1 MSITKMVD
9 LDVYRP
15 LIERFLHFFQ
25 TEGVPRIPPGFER
38 EVLFKIFNKDFEER
52 DLAWSIT
59 GMRGCVELF
68 VFILNC
74 TRSLP
79 EKCRAAYTEISALYM
94 VKFLFEGLTDNF
106 AINQLDIEALG
117 GQSLEP
123 SSVLGSYAL
132 FNEAFYRKLEG
143 DPTPITTLL
152 HPLRDISV
160 SLTDIAHINPEHV
173 QKVLINAF
181 NVKDPA
187 TVDLKK
193 ANISLFPWCV
203 ANIEMCL
210 FINDLMKA
218 HPLQRFIVEMCKKR
232 YEGVNRLLLGN
243 IGSRNELLDIRGAE
257 ILASEDIIARLLYI
271 EKGTGHDFGFSKCIT
286 EIEEAAC
293 CVHQITRLLNDFGQ
307 LVLIDINEARN
318 YFNELLEFHA
328 HRPDLTSLQTLF
340 HEWPDAMTKMPR
352 LTKDIMLS
360 EMNMGFIWKT
370 NILSQDAVPQTL
382 SDYVSLIASEVEY
395 WNQRYQDIEA
405 KFLQLLEYIDNRTV
419 DHIAFD
425 FLRSYA
431 DFNIALYLTNYKE
444 SDYMI

>member
-1 MSITKMVD
+1 MSISKMAT

-15 LIERFLHFFQ
+15 LINQFIHFFQ
-25 TEGVPRIPPGFER
+25 IEGAPRIPPGFER
-38 EVLFKIFNKDFEER
+38 EILLKIFAKDFTER

-59 GMRGCVELF
+59 GMRGCIELF
-68 VFILNC
+68 VFILSC
-74 TRSLP
+74 TRCLP
-79 EKCRAAYTEISALYM
+79 EKCRTAYTEISAIYM
-94 VKFLFEGLTDNF
+94 VKFLFEGLTDNL
-106 AINQLDIEALG
+106 AINQLDIEARG
-117 GQSLEP
+117 GQVVKP
-123 SSVLGSYAL
+123 SSILGAYTL
-132 FNEAFYRKLEG
+132 FNEAFYRKLAG
-143 DPTPITTLL
+143 DPTPIATLL
-152 HPLRDISV
+152 HPLRDITVHLS
-160 SLTDIAHINPEHV
+160 DIAHINPKHV
-173 QKVLINAF
+173 QKVLMSAF
-181 NVKDPA
+181 DIKESAALN
-187 TVDLKK
+187 LEK
-193 ANISLFPWCV
+193 AEISLYPWCV

-210 FINDLMKA
+210 FINELIKG
-218 HPLQRFIVEMCKKR
+218 HPLHHFVVDICKKR
-232 YEGVNRLLLGN
+232 YTGINQLLLGKVQ
-243 IGSRNELLDIRGAE
+243 SRDELLDIRGAE

-293 CVHQITRLLNDFGQ
+293 FVHQITRLLNDFGQ
-307 LVLIDINEARN
+307 LVLIDTNEVRN

-340 HEWPDAMTKMPR
+340 HEWPGAMTKMPR

-370 NILSQDAVPQTL
+370 NILSQNAVPKTL

-405 KFLQLLEYIDNRTV
+405 NFLQLLEYIDNRTV

-431 DFNIALYLTNYKE
+431 DFNIALYLANYKE
-444 SDYMI
+444 SDYMV